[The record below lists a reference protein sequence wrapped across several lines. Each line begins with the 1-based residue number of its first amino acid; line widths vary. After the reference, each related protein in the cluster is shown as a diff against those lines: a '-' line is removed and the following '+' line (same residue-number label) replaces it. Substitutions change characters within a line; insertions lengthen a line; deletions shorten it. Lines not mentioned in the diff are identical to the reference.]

1 MVAADS
7 LHGSWLP
14 DGQGVPPTEQALS
27 GTGIGFHQDMDVT
40 AAPSRCLS
48 GSATVV
54 IVKLHSWVGLC
65 IASLI
70 WQLPQGPGFQARP
83 SSDPLGPVS
92 EVDGV
97 FSSRD
102 LSAVSGGQPKGSNS
116 ILQCF
121 VDCLDISKHQL

>member
-7 LHGSWLP
+7 LHGSWVP

-27 GTGIGFHQDMDVT
+27 GTRIGFQDMNVT

-83 SSDPLGPVS
+83 SSDPLRPVS

-97 FSSRD
+97 FSDRVF
-102 LSAVSGGQPKGSNS
+102 LSTSGRQPKMTAVAYIVWSSLG
-116 ILQCF
+116 LP
-121 VDCLDISKHQL
+121 